1 MTEPT
6 ELTSTRGSYVLL
18 KEESH
23 DNGHVY
29 HLVGIVTEAPNAVE
43 AIRRNV
49 ADAGVYYAVPQRSWQ
64 PHTAT
69 VETQPRIRID

>member
-18 KEESH
+18 KQNQ
-23 DNGHVY
+23 DNEHFQ
-29 HLVGIVTEAPNAVE
+29 LVGTVTEAPNAVE
-43 AIRRNV
+43 AIRRHV
-49 ADAGVYYAVPQRSWQ
+49 VDEGVYYAVPLRSWQ